1 MRILIHD
8 NDYNQEY
15 FFTIEGIPPNNI
27 MTADYLGIDHIE
39 YFKLLEKYGAIKVEP
54 NRGELWITKIE
65 RDNFLNSPEL
75 EPYLINKEKEEFTKL
90 EFVINKIHQEILTKG
105 WSNILSTYHP
115 EINVDYQDA
124 FHIFTLYKQIYDS
137 RVNHYCYKVFAFK
150 DKQLLLNLYKI
161 YLQEQENVL

>member
-1 MRILIHD
+1 MKIKKHD
-8 NDYNQEY
+8 DDYNQEY
-15 FFTIEGIPPNNI
+15 YFIIEGIPPNHI
-27 MTADYLGIDHIE
+27 TIADYLGIDRIKYHQLMI
-39 YFKLLEKYGAIKVEP
+39 KYGARKVEL
-54 NRGELWITKIE
+54 NRVELWITKIE

-124 FHIFTLYKQIYDS
+124 FHIFTLYKQIYES
-137 RVNHYCYKVFAFK
+137 RVNHYCYKVFTSK
-150 DKQLLLNLYKI
+150 DKRLLLNLYKI
-161 YLQEQENVL
+161 YLQEQENML